1 MCGIAGSY
9 NLPLDAGVA
18 EAVSLAIAHRGPD
31 AAGHWNSGDQRPPVW
46 LCHRRLS
53 IIDLSSAA
61 NQPFEKDGLI
71 LIYNG
76 EIYNYRQ
83 LKSELSSLGATF
95 RTSSDSEVLLE
106 AWRHWG
112 PASLDRLRGM
122 FAFALYDTANRRLIL
137 ARDHF
142 GIKPLFYQAR
152 GGGLAFAS
160 ELKALRPMMGEVRVD
175 EAALVASV
183 MYSWVPEGHC
193 MFEGAEKLAPG
204 TWLEIGPDG
213 QCSVHRYW
221 DPVSAAAAAR
231 DSGRLDRLDA
241 SRLGEVMEDSV
252 AAHLVADVPI
262 ATFLSGGLDSSLITV
277 MATRHNTEI
286 DSYTISFRDED
297 QRYEAMPDD
306 FFYAKKVAAEHGIR
320 LHEVEL
326 APDVADLLP
335 KLVHHLDEPIG
346 DAAAINAYLI
356 CQAAREAGVKV
367 LLSGMGADELFGG
380 YRKHYAAL
388 LASRYRHVPRWL
400 REKLIE
406 PTVQRLPVASKTRGY
421 RLTRWARRFV
431 DFASLPEEAAFRR
444 SYTHYDEAQLGA
456 LLSPELALRVDGLVE
471 EHREVYAA
479 YPGDDQVNRMCLTD
493 TRMFLP
499 GLNLAYTDRASMAA
513 STEVRVPFVD
523 KHVFEAAF
531 AIPGS
536 EKIVGRERKAILKE
550 ASLPWLPKE
559 IAYRPKGLF
568 SAPLRAWIR
577 RDLQEMVEEYVG
589 LGHMVGS
596 GMLDKSEVRTMIDDD
611 RSGMTDRSKEIW
623 QLLTLELWHR
633 QVMGVG

>member
-1 MCGIAGSY
+1 MCGIAGTY
-9 NLPLDAGVA
+9 NLPIDAGVA

-31 AAGHWNSGDQRPPVW
+31 AAGHWNSADQGPPVW

-71 LIYNG
+71 LIFNG

-83 LKSELSSLGATF
+83 LQSELSSRGATF

-122 FAFALYDTANRRLIL
+122 FAFALYDAGNRKLVL

-152 GGGLAFAS
+152 NGGLAFAS

-175 EAALVASV
+175 ETALVASV
-183 MYSWVPEGHC
+183 MYSWVPERHC
-193 MFEGAEKLAPG
+193 MFVGAHKLSPG

-213 QCSVHRYW
+213 KCRVHRYW
-221 DPVSAAAAAR
+221 DPVSAAAAAHEAGQR
-231 DSGRLDRLDA
+231 DRIDPSH
-241 SRLGEVMEDSV
+241 LGQVMEDSV

-277 MATRHNTEI
+277 MAIRQKAEI

-306 FFYAKKVAAEHGIR
+306 LFYAKKIAAEHGIR

-335 KLVHHLDEPIG
+335 RLVHHLDEPIG

-380 YRKHYAAL
+380 YRRHYAAL
-388 LASRYRHVPRWL
+388 LASRYRHIPRWL
-400 REKLIE
+400 RQKVIE
-406 PTVQRLPVASKTRGY
+406 PTISHLPVASKKRGY

-444 SYTHYDEAQLGA
+444 SYTHYDQAQLGE
-456 LLSPELALRVDGLVE
+456 LLGPELAVRVDGLVD
-471 EHREVYAA
+471 EHREA
-479 YPGDDQVNRMCLTD
+479 YSAYRGADQVNRMCFTD
-493 TRMFLP
+493 TQMFLP
-499 GLNLAYTDRASMAA
+499 SLNLAYTDRASMAA

-523 KHVFEAAF
+523 KKVFDTAF
-531 AIPGS
+531 AIPGYD
-536 EKIVGRERKAILKE
+536 KIVGRERKAILKD
-550 ASLPWLPKE
+550 AALPWLPKE
-559 IAYRPKGLF
+559 VVYRPKGLF

-589 LGHMVGS
+589 LGHLVGS
-596 GMLDKSEVRTMIDDD
+596 GMLDKTAVRTMIDED

-633 QVMGVG
+633 QVMGMQ

>member
-1 MCGIAGSY
+1 M
-9 NLPLDAGVA
+9 
-18 EAVSLAIAHRGPD
+18 
-31 AAGHWNSGDQRPPVW
+31 W

-71 LIYNG
+71 LIFNG

-83 LKSELSSLGATF
+83 LQSELRPAGATF

-122 FAFALYDTANRRLIL
+122 FAFALYDTVNRRLVL

-152 GGGLAFAS
+152 HGRLAFAS

-175 EAALVASV
+175 ETALVASV
-183 MYSWVPEGHC
+183 MYSWVPESHC
-193 MFEGAEKLAPG
+193 MFEGTQKLAPG

-213 QCSVHRYW
+213 QHRVHRYW
-221 DPVSAAAAAR
+221 DPVSAAAAAGEA
-231 DSGRLDRLDA
+231 GRVDRFDA
-241 SRLGEVMEDSV
+241 SRLGQVMEDSV

-262 ATFLSGGLDSSLITV
+262 STFLSGGLDSSLITV
-277 MATRHNTEI
+277 MAKQHNAEI

-306 FFYAKKVAAEHGIR
+306 FFYAKKIAAEHGIR
-320 LHEVEL
+320 LHEVEI

-388 LASRYRHVPRWL
+388 LASRYRRTPHGSVR
-400 REKLIE
+400 R
-406 PTVQRLPVASKTRGY
+406 SSS
-421 RLTRWARRFV
+421 RRF
-431 DFASLPEEAAFRR
+431 SISR
-444 SYTHYDEAQLGA
+444 SPA
-456 LLSPELALRVDGLVE
+456 
-471 EHREVYAA
+471 
-479 YPGDDQVNRMCLTD
+479 
-493 TRMFLP
+493 
-499 GLNLAYTDRASMAA
+499 
-513 STEVRVPFVD
+513 
-523 KHVFEAAF
+523 
-531 AIPGS
+531 
-536 EKIVGRERKAILKE
+536 
-550 ASLPWLPKE
+550 
-559 IAYRPKGLF
+559 
-568 SAPLRAWIR
+568 
-577 RDLQEMVEEYVG
+577 
-589 LGHMVGS
+589 
-596 GMLDKSEVRTMIDDD
+596 
-611 RSGMTDRSKEIW
+611 RSGGIA
-623 QLLTLELWHR
+623 
-633 QVMGVG
+633 